1 MKIMVRVNEDDPW
14 VEQEIVYHDGTVWF
28 QVDGEFIEIQAQE
41 EEYLY

>member
-28 QVDGEFIEIQAQE
+28 QVDGEFIEIQA
-41 EEYLY
+41 